1 MFICGQII
9 SFLMKMNILQLGP
22 YPPPRGGVQT
32 NMLAIQDELLENGH
46 CSSII
51 SITKS
56 EVIGDEKNVFH
67 PRSPQEL
74 LKLILTLK
82 YDILHLHIGGG
93 LPFRVQMMILMCGL
107 FTRGKSVMTFHSGGY
122 TVSEEGQNASFWTFR
137 GFAFRRFDKIIV
149 VNKLMIEM
157 FEKFG
162 VKSNKIKLIFPFTLS
177 KPKSNVE
184 IPNKF
189 QEFWKNH
196 NKTLITVGLLETDY
210 DLPQQIDVLERLLQK
225 YPKTGLVII
234 GSGSLHQNLRKL
246 IDSKPY
252 AEHILLAGDTD
263 REVVLH
269 LIEMADLM
277 LRTTI
282 FDGDAISVR
291 EALFLGTPVIA
302 TDNGMR
308 PSGLNLIPVQNISAL
323 EEAIY
328 GEFERKELLSP
339 SNEDG
344 SKNIRDVVELYENVL
359 SSGKEN
365 SVKKKTEF
373 QTENNF

>member
-1 MFICGQII
+1 MHV
-9 SFLMKMNILQLGP
+9 LQLGP

-32 NMLAIQDELLENGH
+32 NMLAIQDELLGNGH
-46 CSSII
+46 RSSII

-56 EVIGDEKNVFH
+56 EVIGDEKNVYH
-67 PRSPQEL
+67 PRSPLEF

-82 YDILHLHIGGG
+82 YDILHLHIGGDVP
-93 LPFRVQMMILMCGL
+93 LRVQLMILMCGL
-107 FTRGKSVMTFHSGGY
+107 FAKGKAVMTFHSGGF
-122 TVSEEGQNASFWTFR
+122 TVSDEGKNASYWTFR

-149 VNKLMIEM
+149 VNRLMIEM

-162 VKSNKIKLIFPFTLS
+162 VKSDNIKLIFPFTLS
-177 KPKSNVE
+177 KPKAGIE

-189 QEFWKNH
+189 QKFWKNH
-196 NKTLITVGLLETDY
+196 EKVLITVGLLETDY
-210 DLPQQIDVLERLLQK
+210 DLPQQIDVLEKVLQK

-234 GSGSLHQNLRKL
+234 GSGSLHKSLQDL
-246 IDSKPY
+246 IAAKSY

-263 REVVLH
+263 RDVVLH
-269 LIEMADLM
+269 LIEMADLI

-291 EALFLGTPVIA
+291 EALFLGTPVIT

-308 PSGLNLIPVQNISAL
+308 PAGVHLIPVQNISAL
-323 EEAIY
+323 EEAIEQ
-328 GEFERKELLSP
+328 EFVRNKKLSP

-344 SKNIRDVVELYENVL
+344 SKNIRGVIELYENIL
-359 SSGKEN
+359 FSSEKGSNFVE
-365 SVKKKTEF
+365 KKTKL
-373 QTENNF
+373 QHENN